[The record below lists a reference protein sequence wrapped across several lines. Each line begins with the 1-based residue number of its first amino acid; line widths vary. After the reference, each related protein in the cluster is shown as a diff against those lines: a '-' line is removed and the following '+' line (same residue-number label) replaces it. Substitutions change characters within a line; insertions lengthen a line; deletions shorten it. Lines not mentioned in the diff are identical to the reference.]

1 MTPFTLPRALAA
13 LAAAGLLAACAES
26 APTRTTSEA
35 PAPAAAEAEMEG
47 AKAVFAAGCFW
58 CVEEAF
64 EAVDGV
70 RAVVSGYTGGD
81 VPNPSYREVTTGR
94 TGHYEAVEVTYDP
107 NVVDYATLLS
117 VFWRNVD
124 PTDDGGQFC
133 DRGSSYRGA
142 VFPLDDAQ
150 RALAE
155 ASRAALLNDPD
166 APKPIVTP
174 ILDGAPFYLA
184 EDYHQGYYEK
194 NPIRYRY
201 YKGACGRVER
211 LETVWG
217 DYRPGRVLVDGASS

>member
-1 MTPFTLPRALAA
+1 MTPFILPRALAA

-26 APTRTTSEA
+26 APTRTTDEA

-107 NVVDYATLLS
+107 SVVDYATLLS

-155 ASRAALLNDPD
+155 ASRAALVNDPD

-184 EDYHQGYYEK
+184 GDYPRGYSGK

-201 YKGACGRVER
+201 DKGACGRVER

-217 DYRPGRVLVDGASS
+217 NYRPGRVLVDGASS